1 MRPDKPLYNLDLTN
15 TVREPK
21 QTKNSARNMTKY
33 NLSDGN
39 YRYVWKLSIHELF
52 LASNLE

>member
-15 TVREPK
+15 TDREPK
-21 QTKNSARNMTKY
+21 QIKNSARNITKY

-39 YRYVWKLSIHELF
+39 YRYVWELSIHELF

>member
-1 MRPDKPLYNLDLTN
+1 MRPDKPVYNLDLTN
-15 TVREPK
+15 TDREPK

-39 YRYVWKLSIHELF
+39 YRVCMETIHSRVIF
-52 LASNLE
+52 GR